1 VSAEACS
8 TLSEINEKIGISVV
22 IPAYN
27 ESPEIAGN
35 VHEVVAYLSAQGCD
49 FEVIVS
55 DDGSTDDTC
64 ARVNEVIAEH
74 DCVRLLQNRHRGKG
88 PTVTAGVLAAIK
100 PYVLFADADLATP
113 ISELDKLL
121 PHLTSGDYDVVI
133 ASREGTEAVRVNEPL
148 MRHIMGRMF
157 NKLIHLILPM
167 GDIEDTQC
175 GFKAFRTEV
184 AHDVFGRLKV
194 YGDVTEF
201 SVPFTGAFDVEVL
214 YIAMLRSYRI
224 RTIPVTWTYFET
236 TRISAL
242 RDSYKMARDTWRI
255 RRAHRK

>member
-1 VSAEACS
+1 MM
-8 TLSEINEKIGISVV
+8 NEKIGISVV

-27 ESPEIAGN
+27 EAPVIEANLRG
-35 VHEVVAYLSAQGCD
+35 VVTYLSAQGYD

-64 ARVNEVIAEH
+64 ALVNNVIAEH
-74 DCVRLLQNRHRGKG
+74 DCVRLLQHRHRGKG
-88 PTVTAGVLAAIK
+88 PTVPAGVLAALT
-100 PYVLFADADLATP
+100 PCVLFADADLATP
-113 ISELDKLL
+113 SSELEKLL
-121 PHLTSGDYDVVI
+121 PHLTSGDYDAAI
-133 ASREGTEAVRVNEPL
+133 ASREGPEAVRVNEPP
-148 MRHIMGRMF
+148 MRHIMGRIF

-167 GDIEDTQC
+167 ADIEDTQC
-175 GFKAFRTEV
+175 GFKLFRTEV

-194 YGDVTEF
+194 YGNVAEF

-214 YIAMLRSYRI
+214 YIAILGSYRI
-224 RTIPVTWTYFET
+224 RAVPVTWTHFET

-242 RDSYKMARDTWRI
+242 RDSYKMARDVWRI

>member
-1 VSAEACS
+1 MSAMS
-8 TLSEINEKIGISVV
+8 EKIGISVV

-27 ESPEIAGN
+27 EAPVIESN
-35 VHEVVAYLSAQGCD
+35 LREVVAYLSAQGYD

-64 ARVNEVIAEH
+64 ARVNNVIAEH
-74 DCVRLLQNRHRGKG
+74 DCVQLLQNRHRGKG
-88 PTVTAGVLAAIK
+88 PTVAAGVLAAIK
-100 PYVLFADADLATP
+100 PCVLFADADLATP

-121 PHLTSGDYDVVI
+121 PHLTSGDYDVAI
-133 ASREGTEAVRVNEPL
+133 ASREGAEAVRVDEPL
-148 MRHIMGRMF
+148 MRHIMGRIF
-157 NKLIHLILPM
+157 NKLIQLILPM

-175 GFKAFRTEV
+175 GFKVFRTEV

-194 YGDVTEF
+194 YGDVAEF

-214 YIAMLRSYRI
+214 YIAMLGNYRI
-224 RTIPVTWTYFET
+224 RTVPVTWTYFET

-242 RDSYKMARDTWRI
+242 RDSYKMARDVWRI